1 MTFWLEFQPFYL
13 QAKGLWTDKK
23 LAKKVEEVKQKT
35 HWDFVLEEMAWLSDV
50 RGFVGKLKGISGSLK
65 GISGSLK
72 GILGRLNGNL
82 GKLKGIFGTLKGI
95 LGG

>member
-65 GISGSLK
+65 GI
-72 GILGRLNGNL
+72 LGRLNGNL